1 MKGNTVSTATIE
13 DAAAICAIQN
23 AVIATS
29 NAIFVES
36 ARSLGDVEVWL
47 TERLDNDWPV
57 MLAKAEDGEVLGYGT
72 YGAFRAREG
81 YRYTIE
87 HSVHVDEKYQG
98 QGIGSL
104 LLDALI
110 RKGKAEG
117 YKVMIGA
124 IDAGNETSLMFHSKH
139 GFAETGRLPGVAT
152 KGGEMLD
159 LVLMQRKLD

>member
-1 MKGNTVSTATIE
+1 MKGNTVSTATLE

-23 AVIATS
+23 AVIAKS

-36 ARSLGDVEVWL
+36 ARSLGEVEGWL
-47 TERLDNDWPV
+47 MDRLDNGWPV
-57 MLAKAEDGEVLGYGT
+57 LLAKAEDGEVLGYGT
-72 YGAFRAREG
+72 FGAFRAREG
-81 YRYTIE
+81 YRYTVE
-87 HSVHVDEKYQG
+87 HSVHVNDAYQG
-98 QGIGSL
+98 QGIGSM

-110 RKGKAEG
+110 KKGKADG

-159 LVLMQRKLD
+159 LVLMQRKLQ